1 MSNDHVETILEQWQR
16 ERPDIDAS
24 PMGIFGR
31 LLRLNKHAQQRL
43 EVNFKRY
50 GLLGGTFDLLAT
62 LRRNGEPFTLNPT
75 QLQNEMMLTSG
86 ATTHRIDLLEKRG
99 LIERLPDPDDRRG
112 TLVRLTK
119 EGKKL
124 IDEAVMTHVELED
137 ELLSHLTTEQRRELA
152 KLLGNLAEG
161 MGL

>member
-1 MSNDHVETILEQWQR
+1 MSHDHVDTILEQWR
-16 ERPDIDAS
+16 TERPDLDAS

-31 LLRLNKHAQQRL
+31 LLRLNKYAQGQL

-62 LRRNGEPFTLNPT
+62 LRRNGEPFSLNPT

-99 LIERLPDPDDRRG
+99 LIERLPDPGDRRG

-119 EGKKL
+119 AGKTL
-124 IDEAVMTHVELED
+124 VDEAVVDHVALER
-137 ELLSHLTTEQRRELA
+137 ELLSHLTQEQRLELA
-152 KLLGNLAEG
+152 KLLGALAEG
-161 MGL
+161 LGL

>member
-1 MSNDHVETILEQWQR
+1 MANDRVETILEQWQR
-16 ERPDIDAS
+16 ERPDLDAS

-31 LLRLNKHAQQRL
+31 LLRLNKYAQGRL
-43 EVNFKRY
+43 EINFKRY

-62 LRRNGEPFTLNPT
+62 LRRNGEPFSLNPT

-86 ATTHRIDLLEKRG
+86 ATTHRIDWLEKRG

-112 TLVRLTK
+112 TLVRLTG
-119 EGKKL
+119 EGKRL
-124 IDEAVMTHVELED
+124 IDEAVVAHVELES
-137 ELLSHLTTEQRRELA
+137 ELLSHLTQEQRRELA
-152 KLLGNLAEG
+152 ELLGALAEG